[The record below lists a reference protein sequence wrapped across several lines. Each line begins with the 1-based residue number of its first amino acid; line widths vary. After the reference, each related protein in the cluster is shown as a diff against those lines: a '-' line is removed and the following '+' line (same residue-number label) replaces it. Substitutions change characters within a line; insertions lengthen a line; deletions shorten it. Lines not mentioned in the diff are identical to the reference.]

1 MSKSKRSRKG
11 LRGTARRK
19 LTDPAVIV
27 QGVGDAGDSTL
38 DEPQPSAEVRATE
51 HAPRDER
58 PQDAEPGTGHIKPS
72 SGVTRSGRA
81 TIQQG
86 LDGLLDEPV
95 SNSLTST
102 RMVGAHH
109 EDSRTLAELAGSVMA
124 AASEEPPQ
132 PPESAIEESNP
143 PDEAFASLSDS
154 PPDEPPK
161 MPRTQSRSRRSWVFV
176 ATLVLFASGAGF
188 LMLGLGDSSSRPH
201 SEAAPDT
208 EALQPAGDESL
219 KAIVTDPTPSPEPT
233 VAPTPEPVASAPAP
247 TLSPTP
253 ASTPTP
259 TPAPNSA
266 PAPSGVHVG
275 NLVASVE
282 QLGQGAKIKVSVEV
296 YVHDSAHSPI
306 EGASV
311 SGQWTGT
318 SGSTSC
324 TTDATSFCT
333 LNTSPISVPGSVK
346 FTITGITNNGLD
358 YVPALNH
365 DANGDSNG
373 TSITVS
379 F

>member
-1 MSKSKRSRKG
+1 MSKYKRSRKG
-11 LRGTARRK
+11 LGGTARRK
-19 LTDPAVIV
+19 LTDPEVIV
-27 QGVGDAGDSTL
+27 PGVGDAGDSTH
-38 DEPQPSAEVRATE
+38 DEPQPSAEVRAT
-51 HAPRDER
+51 AGASRDKR
-58 PQDAEPGTGHIKPS
+58 PQDAEPGTGQIKPS

-81 TIQQG
+81 RIQQG
-86 LDGLLDEPV
+86 RDGLLDEPV

-102 RMVGAHH
+102 RMGGAHH
-109 EDSRTLAELAGSVMA
+109 EDSRTLAELADSVMA
-124 AASEEPPQ
+124 DTSEEHSKALEDSTRERELQ
-132 PPESAIEESNP
+132 DEAPPESA
-143 PDEAFASLSDS
+143 DS
-154 PPDEPPK
+154 PPDEPPEI
-161 MPRTQSRSRRSWVFV
+161 PQTRSRRRRSWVIV
-176 ATLVLFASGAGF
+176 ATLVLFAAGAGF
-188 LMLGLGDSSSRPH
+188 LNPGLGDSSSRPH

-219 KAIVTDPTPSPEPT
+219 KAIVTDPTPSPVPT
-233 VAPTPEPVASAPAP
+233 VAPTPAP
-247 TLSPTP
+247 T
-253 ASTPTP
+253 ATP

-373 TSITVS
+373 TSITVT